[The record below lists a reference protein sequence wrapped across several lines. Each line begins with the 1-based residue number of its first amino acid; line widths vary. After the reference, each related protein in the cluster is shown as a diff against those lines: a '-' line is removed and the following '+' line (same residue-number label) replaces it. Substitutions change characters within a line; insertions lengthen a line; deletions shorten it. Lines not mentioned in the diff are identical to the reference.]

1 MNNIQENGT
10 QMTRIMLIDTEQIR
24 GNENLRVF
32 VSSWQKFY
40 FLFSDEIILINMM
53 IKTHGV
59 TQSHAVSGYI
69 LYVFVVKY

>member
-1 MNNIQENGT
+1 MKI
-10 QMTRIMLIDTEQIR
+10 
-24 GNENLRVF
+24 F
-32 VSSWQKFY
+32 VTLWQKFY
-40 FLFSDEIILINMM
+40 FLFSDEIILTSML